1 MGRTSTRAGASLSS
15 VSGRRLVPTMLPVSR
30 LANGYIVEKFT
41 TYTEGSLIP
50 VENPR
55 ITPNTIIVTI
65 FAAF

>member
-1 MGRTSTRAGASLSS
+1 
-15 VSGRRLVPTMLPVSR
+15 MLPVSR